1 MQSVTDGR
9 TDDSIVPIA
18 DYILLQFTLT
28 KSEQG
33 VKCPMP
39 TEMGGETSVGE
50 SVQRRCQEGICP
62 GEMS

>member
-39 TEMGGETSVGE
+39 TEMGGETSV
-50 SVQRRCQEGICP
+50 
-62 GEMS
+62 